1 MDINI
6 LDKEDEEGTRLFW
19 KTKSAE
25 ERVSAVEFLR
35 EQFYLINGFDKVP
48 SIALHIQV
56 LKR

>member
-1 MDINI
+1 MNINI

-25 ERVSAVEFLR
+25 ERLSAVEFLR
-35 EQFYLINGFDKVP
+35 EQLYLVNGLDEVP
-48 SIALHIQV
+48 TIVLHIQV